1 MRKITTVSLD
11 LWQTLLIDDKE
22 QAGRRAQFR
31 IDGIYEAL
39 YSAGKDFPHQQLWK
53 AYKDCART
61 CRVIR
66 SKGRDVSFGEQIAIF
81 IDYIQPDSY
90 KGLTSGLVK
99 QISRAYDLPFL
110 RYPPPLHTAAVTV
123 LSSLREL
130 GYRLALISNTGMTP
144 GATCRFYLEKL
155 GVLHYFE
162 ALVFSDEMRL
172 AKPSTKLFH
181 SALDT
186 LGVKPDQAVH
196 VGDDVTNDVVG
207 ANLAGLNS
215 IWISYGM
222 DLARDRVAVRTRWKP
237 DIIIEDL
244 DEVVTA
250 VETLNTS

>member
-1 MRKITTVSLD
+1 MRRITTVSFD
-11 LWQTLLIDDKE
+11 LWQTLLIDDQE
-22 QAGRRAQFR
+22 QAGRRAQLR

-39 YSAGKDFPHQQLWK
+39 CAAGRNFSHQQLWK
-53 AYKDCART
+53 AYKDCSRT
-61 CRVIR
+61 CGIIR
-66 SKGRDVSFGEQIAIF
+66 LKGRDVSFGEQIAIL
-81 IDYIQPDSY
+81 IDNIQPDSY

-99 QISRAYDLPFL
+99 QISRAYDFPFL

-144 GATCRFYLEKL
+144 GATCRVYLEKL

-181 SALDT
+181 STLNT

-207 ANLAGLNS
+207 ANVAGLNS

-222 DLARDRVAVRTRWKP
+222 NMARDRVAARTREP
-237 DIIIEDL
+237 DVIIKDL

-250 VETLNTS
+250 VETLNGN